1 MRRLVLLLLLLIS
14 LSSIILLRS
23 RGGYA
28 PCSCCY
34 LTDVEPEDLMHR
46 RFDVVI
52 LEMEDLTSSTVEALR
67 GRCHLLLAYVNLGY
81 AEDWRPYWS
90 EVSGESWIHESTGY
104 EGEHFIEFWH
114 PGWRDVTLR
123 LIDEAY
129 RLGFEGVLLDNVDA
143 STILL
148 DLNFTWCRGVDTEE
162 LMIQLVENI
171 SRAVEERYG
180 PDFQLYINIG
190 SALRLLRDG
199 RLLSSIDGVLREEL
213 WHIYRDGV
221 SVEASRE
228 EVEEALRWL
237 REARWSGKVVLV
249 SDPIEDGGEAREFIA
264 RCREEGFKPIPQPIW
279 AWDYSEPPPR
289 SWCR

>member
-1 MRRLVLLLLLLIS
+1 M
-14 LSSIILLRS
+14 
-23 RGGYA
+23 
-28 PCSCCY
+28 
-34 LTDVEPEDLMHR
+34 
-46 RFDVVI
+46 
-52 LEMEDLTSSTVEALR
+52 
-67 GRCHLLLAYVNLGY
+67 
-81 AEDWRPYWS
+81 
-90 EVSGESWIHESTGY
+90 
-104 EGEHFIEFWH
+104 
-114 PGWRDVTLR
+114 R
-123 LIDEAY
+123 LIGLA
-129 RLGFEGVLLDNVDA
+129 LKGVLLDNVDA

-180 PDFQLYINIG
+180 SDFQLYVNIG

-199 RLLSSIDGVLREEL
+199 CLLSSIDGVL
-213 WHIYRDGV
+213 
-221 SVEASRE
+221 RE

-249 SDPIEDGGEAREFIA
+249 SDPIEDGGEAGEFIA
-264 RCREEGFKPIPQPIW
+264 RCREEDFKPIPQPIW